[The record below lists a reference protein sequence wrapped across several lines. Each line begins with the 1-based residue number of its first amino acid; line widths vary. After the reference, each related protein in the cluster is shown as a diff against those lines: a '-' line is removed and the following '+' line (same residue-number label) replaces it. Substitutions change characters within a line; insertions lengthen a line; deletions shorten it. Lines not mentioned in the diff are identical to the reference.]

1 MQPLL
6 CSNEFNIFFDILQ
19 DFCMKSDDSEALFA
33 LIKDNLPPIADLLNI
48 GKFDADCIEQC
59 NHSQKNGFSRTL
71 NIYSSEGGYSNSP
84 EQYIFEYPDSDTVI
98 FNIYPIQN
106 HTWSSYEKSQL
117 CFLSKNMHLCI
128 KNMVLTNSIK
138 KIRTTDGL
146 TGINN
151 AIGINMFGA
160 KLNRISNLIDYNIA
174 FLNIDN
180 FKYVNKLVGS
190 KQGDNVL
197 TEYATKLRNFSEEV
211 QGACGRMGGD
221 NFVCV
226 IPKDQTDDFLKFM
239 DNISITLNIG
249 NSSQLY
255 DLKTHIGLYYAE
267 KNVLFSEATEF
278 AFLALNYARKNN
290 LITPVWFSQRLSED
304 IYNRK
309 KISESFE
316 KSLNDNDFIIYYQP
330 KIDLKSGSICGAEAL
345 SRWSLDQKLM
355 LPEEYINILEDE
367 GYICELDLYVLDK
380 VCKDIHCLIEN
391 GGEPVKV
398 SINFSKQHLRDKFIS
413 EKITEIIK
421 NNNTPAKYIELE
433 FPESC
438 IRDTYFELVSLVSV
452 LDSLGVSITIDNFG
466 SGITTITHSEDLK
479 IRTIKLDKSFIC
491 NDNNSPKAK
500 EIVLKNIV
508 SMMSELGIDVV
519 AKNIETVEQAKIVEA
534 TNCTQ
539 AEGFFYSRPLTFSEL
554 NNGL

>member
-1 MQPLL
+1 
-6 CSNEFNIFFDILQ
+6 
-19 DFCMKSDDSEALFA
+19 
-33 LIKDNLPPIADLLNI
+33 
-48 GKFDADCIEQC
+48 
-59 NHSQKNGFSRTL
+59 
-71 NIYSSEGGYSNSP
+71 
-84 EQYIFEYPDSDTVI
+84 
-98 FNIYPIQN
+98 
-106 HTWSSYEKSQL
+106 
-117 CFLSKNMHLCI
+117 
-128 KNMVLTNSIK
+128 
-138 KIRTTDGL
+138 
-146 TGINN
+146 
-151 AIGINMFGA
+151 
-160 KLNRISNLIDYNIA
+160 
-174 FLNIDN
+174 
-180 FKYVNKLVGS
+180 
-190 KQGDNVL
+190 
-197 TEYATKLRNFSEEV
+197 
-211 QGACGRMGGD
+211 
-221 NFVCV
+221 
-226 IPKDQTDDFLKFM
+226 
-239 DNISITLNIG
+239 
-249 NSSQLY
+249 
-255 DLKTHIGLYYAE
+255 
-267 KNVLFSEATEF
+267 
-278 AFLALNYARKNN
+278 
-290 LITPVWFSQRLSED
+290 
-304 IYNRK
+304 
-309 KISESFE
+309 
-316 KSLNDNDFIIYYQP
+316 
-330 KIDLKSGSICGAEAL
+330 
-345 SRWSLDQKLM
+345 M